1 MFSIKQTVVI
11 VIFLIIVLLNNV
23 CFSEIVTVTAS
34 GSYTI
39 SKNEKISDGEE
50 AAFKEA
56 VRTAIEKTAILVRS
70 YTKVINGVLE
80 EDMVETFASSVIK
93 VTKKNVKP
101 IVKDDNIIIIVDI
114 TAMINTD
121 DIKNYDLERQRQLEQ
136 ENEKLKNTIIND
148 RQERLMAAVG
158 NSSRGTAEIILTV
171 LGKTDKLI
179 SANQYKQADNLLT
192 DTIKGGIQDHRLYY
206 RRGLLNIERAQL
218 SAAEQDLSSA
228 INLEK
233 LSEYYKIRGDIRFK
247 LQKYDLATLD
257 YQTAV
262 KIDKDNAGAW
272 ANLGAC
278 MWYHNNVAP
287 CLKYYD
293 IASSLGLAKAKR
305 IRYNLR
311 GQYHSKWM
319 IRNETARKILPLC

>member
-1 MFSIKQTVVI
+1 MADIKQAVAI
-11 VIFLIIVLLNNV
+11 VIFLIIILLNNV
-23 CFSEIVTVTAS
+23 CSSEVITVTAS
-34 GSYTI
+34 GSYII

-56 VRTAIEKTAILVRS
+56 VRTAIEKTAVLVRS

-80 EDMVETFASSVIK
+80 EDMVETFASSVVK
-93 VTKKNVKP
+93 VTKKNIKP
-101 IVKDDNIIIIVDI
+101 TVKDDNIIITVDI
-114 TAMINTD
+114 TAVINTD
-121 DIKNYDLERQRQLEQ
+121 DIKHYDLERQKQLEQ
-136 ENEKLKNTIIND
+136 ENEKLKNTIVND
-148 RQERLMAAVG
+148 RQERFIAAIG
-158 NSSRGTAEIILTV
+158 DSSRGTAAIILSV
-171 LGKTDKLI
+171 LDKVEKLI
-179 SANQYKQADNLLT
+179 SAGQYKQADNLLT
-192 DTIKGGIQDHRLYY
+192 DTIKGGINDHRLYY
-206 RRGLLNIERAQL
+206 RRGLLNVKRSQL
-218 SAAEQDLSSA
+218 GAAEQDLCSA

-257 YQTAV
+257 YQTAI
-262 KIDKDNAGAW
+262 KIDKENAGAW

-278 MWYHNNVAP
+278 MWYHDNVAP

-293 IASSLGLAKAKR
+293 IAIGLGLAKAER